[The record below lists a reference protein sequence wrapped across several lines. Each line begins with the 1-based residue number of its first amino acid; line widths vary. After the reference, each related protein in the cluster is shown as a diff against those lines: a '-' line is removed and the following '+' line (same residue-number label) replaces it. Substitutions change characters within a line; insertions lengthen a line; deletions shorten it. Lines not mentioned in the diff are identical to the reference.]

1 VKTFLTKSGL
11 EIKFLPFKLIMCHVL
26 AKHSRDMKLK
36 YKVNHTRVR
45 YNNKTG
51 MYETGSQ
58 TFARYEQAKE
68 NRWTCEKC
76 FSRFATLKKLKQH
89 KIDYHAY

>member
-1 VKTFLTKSGL
+1 
-11 EIKFLPFKLIMCHVL
+11 L
-26 AKHSRDMKLK
+26 AKDLKGNMKLK
-36 YKVNHTRVR
+36 YKVNQTRVR